1 MKAGQKLIFRS
12 ICLLIILFAGYFS
25 YRLLQLL
32 NIGTAYK
39 AKVLC
44 SGVFVSK
51 RDPAAVLTSD
61 LQVDDL
67 SVLRWID
74 TEIDRKAQTVT
85 AAFFGLATKKAIFR
99 PGLGCTLELGPNKEK
114 LRSRISPLP
123 VVHSLGAQDL
133 LWPEGEQV
141 QTDALLPEI
150 DFNQLNKVVDEAFLE
165 PDAVNFR
172 RTRAVVIVYN
182 GRIIAE
188 RYAPGFSHNMPLLG
202 WSLTTSVI
210 NALTGI
216 LVSEDKLLLND
227 RNLITE
233 WSKPGDSRANI
244 TLDQLLRMTSGLKFN
259 EDYTAP
265 QKDVIQMLLNAGDVA
280 KYAAQKPLT
289 DIPGTKWNYSSGS
302 TNILSAILRKALGAK
317 ATYFSFPRRALFDRI
332 GMSTAVIE
340 PDASGT
346 FVGSSFMYASARD
359 WARFGLLYLTDG
371 IWNKERVLPAG
382 WRLYSRTPTA
392 CSPRGEY
399 GAHFWL
405 KIPSFYTTP
414 QSDEWILP
422 SDTFHAVGHEGQFI
436 SIVPSKKLVVVRLG
450 LTRAKGAW
458 DQRLFLANLLASI
471 SPERKS
477 ENGSEARSNAQP

>member
-1 MKAGQKLIFRS
+1 MKAGQKWVFRS
-12 ICLLIILFAGYFS
+12 ICLLIIFFAGYFS
-25 YRLLQLL
+25 YSLLQLL
-32 NIGTAYK
+32 NVGTAYK

-44 SGVFVSK
+44 SGIFVSK
-51 RDPAAVLTSD
+51 RAPAAVLSTD

-67 SVLRWID
+67 AVLRWID
-74 TEIDRKAQTVT
+74 TRIDQKAQTVT
-85 AAFFGLATKKAIFR
+85 ATFFGLATKKAIFR

-114 LRSRISPLP
+114 LRARILPCP
-123 VVHSLGAQDL
+123 VVHRFGQQNL
-133 LWPEGEQV
+133 LWPEGEQA

-150 DFNQLNKVVDEAFLE
+150 AFNQLNKAVDEAFLE
-165 PDAVNFR
+165 PDAVNLR
-172 RTRAVVIVYN
+172 RTRAVVVVYN

-188 RYAPGFSHNMPLLG
+188 RYAPGFSHDTPLLG

-216 LVSEDKLLLND
+216 LVSEDRLSLND

-233 WSKPGDSRANI
+233 WSTPGDPRGNI
-244 TLDQLLRMTSGLKFN
+244 TLDMLLRMTSGLRFN

-289 DIPGTKWNYSSGS
+289 DTPGAKWNYSSGS
-302 TNILSAILRKALGAK
+302 TNIIAAILRKALGSNA
-317 ATYFSFPRRALFDRI
+317 AYLAFPRRALFDRI

-340 PDASGT
+340 PDAAGT

-371 IWNKERVLPAG
+371 IWNKERILPEG
-382 WRLYSRTPTA
+382 WRLYSLTPTA

-405 KIPSFYTTP
+405 KVPSFYTTT
-414 QSDEWILP
+414 QSDEGALP
-422 SDTFHAVGHEGQFI
+422 PDTFHAVGHEGQFI

-458 DQRLFLANLLASI
+458 DHRLFLANLLATI
-471 SPERKS
+471 SSERKF
-477 ENGSEARSNAQP
+477 EDGS